1 MDYYDDDD
9 DARVDVTDEGD
20 SWRAQMRAM
29 MAMKMTA
36 KAPVVARS
44 ARAAGRGR
52 ATARSARMVATRVN
66 AEDLTDA
73 AKDKLDEVT
82 TTLSEYWEDSDEKP
96 ALVTLGVYGLVGL
109 IAANGTLRAV
119 DSIPLIPD
127 LLELVGILFS
137 GFFVYQ
143 NLLYKPDRAALKET
157 ISKTINRIL

>member
-1 MDYYDDDD
+1 
-9 DARVDVTDEGD
+9 
-20 SWRAQMRAM
+20 M

-36 KAPVVARS
+36 KAPVVARPVRAARP
-44 ARAAGRGR
+44 ARATAARGR
-52 ATARSARMVATRVN
+52 AVVTRVN

>member
-1 MDYYDDDD
+1 
-9 DARVDVTDEGD
+9 
-20 SWRAQMRAM
+20 M

-36 KAPVVARS
+36 KAPVVARA
-44 ARAAGRGR
+44 ARAARRGP
-52 ATARSARMVATRVN
+52 AAARPARLVATRVS

-73 AKDKLDEVT
+73 AKDKFDEVT